1 MRKKEVSDVWMLEK
15 TTTLDQLIIHE
26 GAQIHTPD
34 GKFVAMTINGSG
46 FITPG
51 TYYGDIVLTVADTC
65 HMPPHGLM
73 KMMNRSEEFR
83 CALVINNNEI
93 VKEQSV
99 NELIKGGL
107 VTDRFADSV
116 TIQSSEPSFNGI
128 DQRKQPLSDQKC
140 PPSSGRQW
148 HQRFSRCRCRYC
160 CYRQYPCPH
169 RQL

>member
-46 FITPG
+46 TPITPG

-128 DQRKQPLSDQKC
+128 LIK
-140 PPSSGRQW
+140 
-148 HQRFSRCRCRYC
+148 
-160 CYRQYPCPH
+160 
-169 RQL
+169 